1 MPPSDSE
8 MLRDIAAKG
17 VYKSDQ
23 DNILEDFYFPALSNA
38 CSYDRAVGFFSG
50 STLSY
55 AAQAL
60 STLIS
65 NGGNIRLI
73 LGAFADARDIEA
85 VKQGEDVKALI
96 AQIGEQFLAEI
107 EEAKD
112 PLFTERF
119 ATLAWLVA
127 HNRMEIKIALR
138 AHGMYHDKI
147 GIITDAV
154 GDAFVFAGSANESAH
169 ALLPTHNYESI
180 DVFPTWKPELEAY
193 YQPHRDSFA
202 RLWEN
207 RSRGTAVLD
216 MPTAIREK
224 LLQVSA
230 AIEIPPDPEREA
242 SIARRIQAAMLDEDV
257 SLRPIGPMLPETI
270 NGYPFEI
277 REHQRDALNAWAE
290 RGAFVGI
297 FDLAT
302 GAGKTITAV
311 YGIVQMAKKIPGL
324 TVVIAV
330 PFQNLADQWC
340 DILEQFNIHPV
351 RCYVAK
357 SNWLEDLMQTVQ
369 NVQLGAQSFAAIV
382 VVNRTLKSPEFQ
394 HAISRL
400 PNNQFL
406 WIGDECHHHT
416 SGAYSG
422 FLPENAAYRIGLSAT
437 PEHYLDDER
446 NSRLASYY
454 GQIVYTYT
462 LAQAISDKVLTP
474 YDYHPTIVELTPEE
488 ASEFVDISDEI
499 ARLFARE
506 AGASKPSQGLKALLM
521 KRARI
526 VASAHNKIAALRS
539 VLDGKRRQQ
548 HTLFYCGDGT
558 VDLSADF
565 DDDSDDCDDDFE
577 TGVAGR
583 QIEVV
588 SQILDRMGWRVSRFT
603 SREPRK
609 ERASILNNFKIG
621 LIDGMVA
628 IKCLDEGIDVPACS
642 TAYILASARDPRQFI
657 QRRGRI
663 LRRSPGKDVATIFD
677 FIVVLPL
684 GGREGGGHARKLIK
698 AELKRVAEFNT
709 LARNRSSTYEILRP
723 VLQEY
728 DLEHL
733 L

>member
-1 MPPSDSE
+1 

-23 DNILEDFYFPALSNA
+23 DNILEDFYFPALSIA
-38 CSYDRAVGFFSG
+38 SSYDRAVGFFSG

-60 STLIS
+60 STFIT

-85 VKQGEDVKALI
+85 VKRGEDLKAL
-96 AQIGEQFLAEI
+96 ASRIGEQFLAEI

-147 GIITDAV
+147 GIITDAT

-180 DVFPTWKPELEAY
+180 DVFPTWKPELESY
-193 YQPHRDSFA
+193 YQPHRESFE

-224 LLQVSA
+224 LLEVSA
-230 AIEIPPDPEREA
+230 ALDVPPDPAREA
-242 SIARRIQAAMLDEDV
+242 AIARRLQAAAADENV
-257 SLRPIGPMLPETI
+257 SLRPIGPILPETI

-290 RGAFVGI
+290 KGAFVGV

-311 YGIVQMAKKIPGL
+311 YGIVQMSKQVPGL

-330 PFQNLADQWC
+330 PYQNLADQWC
-340 DILEQFNIHPV
+340 DILEQFNIHAV

-357 SNWLEDLMQTVQ
+357 SQWSEDLIQTVQ
-369 NVQLGAQSFAAIV
+369 NIRLGAQSFAAIV

-394 HAISRL
+394 SAIARI
-400 PNNQFL
+400 PDKQFL
-406 WIGDECHHHT
+406 WIGDECHHHA
-416 SGAYSG
+416 SEAYVG
-422 FLPENAAYRIGLSAT
+422 FLPGNAAYRIGLSAT
-437 PEHYLDDER
+437 PEHYLDGDR
-446 NSRLASYY
+446 NARLAAYY
-454 GQIVYTYT
+454 GQTVYTYT

-488 ASEFVDISDEI
+488 ATDFIEVSDEI

-506 AGASKPSQGLKALLM
+506 ALANKPSQGLKALLM

-539 VLDGKRRQQ
+539 VLNGKRRQQ

-558 VDLSADF
+558 VDLTADF
-565 DDDSDDCDDDFE
+565 DDDDDDDNDDLERGF
-577 TGVAGR
+577 AGR

-588 SQILDRMGWRVSRFT
+588 SQILDQMGWRISRFT

-609 ERASILNNFKIG
+609 ERASILNSFKIG

-663 LRRSPGKDVATIFD
+663 LRRSPGKEVATIFD
-677 FIVVLPL
+677 FIVVLPP
-684 GGREGGGHARKLIK
+684 GTHDGGGHARKLIQ

-709 LARNRSSTYEILRP
+709 LARNSSNAYQVLRP

-733 L
+733 V

>member
-1 MPPSDSE
+1 MLLSNFE

-23 DNILEDFYFPALSNA
+23 DNILEDFYFPALSMA
-38 CSYDRAVGFFSG
+38 ASYDRAVGFFSG

-60 STLIS
+60 STFIT
-65 NGGNIRLI
+65 NDGRIRLI

-85 VKQGEDVKALI
+85 VKRGEDLKALA
-96 AQIGEQFLAEI
+96 AQVGQQFLVEV

-127 HNRMEIKIALR
+127 HGRMEIKIALR

-147 GIITDAV
+147 GIITDAA

-180 DVFPTWKPELEAY
+180 DVFPTWKEELEAY
-193 YQPHRDSFA
+193 YKPHRDSFE
-202 RLWEN
+202 RLWSN
-207 RSRGTAVLD
+207 KSRGTAVLD

-224 LLQVSA
+224 LLAVSA
-230 AIEIPPDPEREA
+230 SLESPPDPEREA
-242 SIARRIQAAMLDEDV
+242 AIARRLQADITIEEIG
-257 SLRPIGPMLPETI
+257 LRPSGPMLPETI
-270 NGYPFEI
+270 NAYPFEI
-277 REHQRDALNAWAE
+277 RDHQRDALNAWAE
-290 RGAFVGI
+290 KGAFVGI

-311 YGIVQMAKKIPGL
+311 YGIVQMAKQIQGL

-330 PFQNLADQWC
+330 PYQNLADQWC
-340 DILEQFNIHPV
+340 EILEQFNIHAV

-357 SNWLEDLMQTVQ
+357 ANWSDDLQQTVQ
-369 NVQLGAQSFAAIV
+369 NVRLGAQSFAAIV
-382 VVNRTLKSPEFQ
+382 VVNRTLKTPEFQ
-394 HAISRL
+394 NAIARI
-400 PNNQFL
+400 PTKQFL
-406 WIGDECHHHT
+406 WIGDECHHHASESYT
-416 SGAYSG
+416 G

-437 PEHYLDDER
+437 PEHYLDGDR
-446 NSRLASYY
+446 NTRLTTYY
-454 GQIVYTYT
+454 GQIVFTYS
-462 LAQAISDKVLTP
+462 LAQAIEDKVLTP
-474 YDYHPTIVELTPEE
+474 YDYYPTIVELTEDE
-488 ASEFVDISDEI
+488 AAEFIDVSNEI
-499 ARLFARE
+499 ARLFGRE
-506 AGASKPSQGLKALLM
+506 AGASKPSQGLKAQLM

-526 VASAHNKIAALRS
+526 IASAHNKIAALRDL
-539 VLDGKRRQQ
+539 LDGKPRQQ

-565 DDDSDDCDDDFE
+565 DDDEDDEDAAELGF
-577 TGVAGR
+577 AGR

-609 ERASILNNFKIG
+609 ERGSILSSFKIG

-663 LRRSPGKDVATIFD
+663 LRRSPGKEVATIFD
-677 FIVVLPL
+677 FIVVLPS
-684 GGREGGGHARKLIK
+684 GAHDASGHARKLIQ
-698 AELKRVAEFNT
+698 AELKRVAEFNA
-709 LARNRSSTYEILRP
+709 LARNSSRAYQLLRP

>member
-1 MPPSDSE
+1 
-8 MLRDIAAKG
+8 MLRDIGAKG

-23 DNILEDFYFPALSNA
+23 DNILEDFYFPALSVA
-38 CSYDRAVGFFSG
+38 ASYDRAVGFFSG

-60 STLIS
+60 STFIT

-73 LGAFADARDIEA
+73 LGAFADARDIDA
-85 VKQGEDVKALI
+85 VKRGEDLKAL
-96 AQIGEQFLAEI
+96 AVQIGKQFLTEI
-107 EEAKD
+107 EEADD

-147 GIITDAV
+147 GIITDST

-180 DVFPTWKPELEAY
+180 DVFPTWKSELESY
-193 YQPHRDSFA
+193 YQPHRDSFE
-202 RLWEN
+202 RLWN
-207 RSRGTAVLD
+207 NKSRGTAVLD

-224 LLQVSA
+224 LLEVSA
-230 AIEIPPDPEREA
+230 AMEFPPDAEREA
-242 SIARRIQAAMLDEDV
+242 AIARRLQADMMIEEAG
-257 SLRPIGPMLPETI
+257 LRTNGPILPETI

-277 REHQRDALNAWAE
+277 RDHQRDALNAWRE
-290 RGAFVGI
+290 KGAFVGV

-311 YGIVQMAKKIPGL
+311 YGIVQMAKQIQGL

-330 PFQNLADQWC
+330 PYQNLADQWC
-340 DILEQFNIHPV
+340 EILEQFNIQPL
-351 RCYVAK
+351 RCYIAK
-357 SNWLEDLMQTVQ
+357 ANWSEDLRQAVQ
-369 NVQLGAQSFAAIV
+369 NVKLGAQSFAAIV
-382 VVNRTLKSPEFQ
+382 VVNRTLISTEFQ
-394 HAISRL
+394 SAIAQI
-400 PNNQFL
+400 PEKQFM
-406 WIGDECHHHT
+406 WIGDECHHHA
-416 SGAYSG
+416 SESYLG

-437 PEHYLDDER
+437 PEHYLDDDR
-446 NSRLASYY
+446 NARLAAYY
-454 GQIVYTYT
+454 GLTVYTYT
-462 LAQAISDKVLTP
+462 LAQAIKDEVLTP
-474 YDYHPTIVELTPEE
+474 YDYFPTIVELTADE
-488 ASEFVDISDEI
+488 AGEFIDISNEV

-506 AGASKPSQGLKALLM
+506 AGTTKPSQGLKALLM
-521 KRARI
+521 KRSRI
-526 VASAHNKIAALRS
+526 IASAHNKIGALQS
-539 VLDGKRRQQ
+539 LLDGRRRQQ

-565 DDDSDDCDDDFE
+565 EDDEDDEVEAEPGF
-577 TGVAGR
+577 AGR

-609 ERASILNNFKIG
+609 ERASILSSFKIG

-663 LRRSPGKDVATIFD
+663 LRRSPGKEVATIFD
-677 FIVVLPL
+677 FIVVLPS
-684 GGREGGGHARKLIK
+684 GTHDGSGHARKLIQ

-709 LARNRSSTYEILRP
+709 LARNSSKAYQVLRP